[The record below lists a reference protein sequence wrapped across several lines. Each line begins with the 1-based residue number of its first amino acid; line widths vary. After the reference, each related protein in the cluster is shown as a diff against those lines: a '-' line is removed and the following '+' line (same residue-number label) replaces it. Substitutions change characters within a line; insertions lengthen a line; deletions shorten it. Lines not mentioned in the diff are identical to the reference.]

1 MDTQEIEAP
10 AVPLDPCNQFIC
22 FFDFGHGSDEEE
34 YRYPVGLGT
43 TRDEALAAGI
53 KNVMPTIAELGVMGM
68 YNSGWVTISQPQL
81 TAEEFAAVGTVV
93 TDFFAGRSNLR
104 TTPE

>member
-1 MDTQEIEAP
+1 VDTQEIEAP
-10 AVPLDPCNQFIC
+10 AVPLAECDQFIC

-34 YRYPVGLGT
+34 YRYPVGVGK

-53 KNVMPTIAELGVMGM
+53 RNVMPTIADLGVMGM

-81 TAEEFAAVGTVV
+81 TADEFATVGTVV
-93 TDFFAGRSNLR
+93 ADFFAGRTKLR